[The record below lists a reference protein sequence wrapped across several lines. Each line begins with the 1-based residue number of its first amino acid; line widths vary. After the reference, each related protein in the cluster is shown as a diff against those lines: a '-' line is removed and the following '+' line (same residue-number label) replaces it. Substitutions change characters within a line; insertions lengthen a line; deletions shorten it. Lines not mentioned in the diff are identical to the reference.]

1 MPEQEREQ
9 ELLKPEAVKNVNM
22 NDVEMDRELGER
34 TETAVVSPLGNTEAS
49 PGTQEEMAADF
60 AVTPGMVAAP
70 PLTARGADRE
80 PLQTDELQVMDTARS
95 GARALGTF
103 ALVFAIAALFI
114 WPLLL
119 GLTAAV
125 LGYMAY
131 RQGSRALGVWSIT
144 IGLLAAAAYLV
155 FIPIYYMII

>member
-9 ELLKPEAVKNVNM
+9 ELLKPEAV
-22 NDVEMDRELGER
+22 NDVELNRELGDR
-34 TETAVVSPLGNTEAS
+34 QETAAIRPQGDGKDNPDA
-49 PGTQEEMAADF
+49 QEEMAADF

-80 PLQTDELQVMDTARS
+80 PLQTDELQVMDTSRS
-95 GARALGTF
+95 GAQALGMF
-103 ALVFAIAALFI
+103 ALVFGIAALFI